1 MIVQRKD
8 LKETMA
14 KLVHIRLTTP
24 GLDEMQ
30 MRQLKGLVQRY
41 RGNCAVQ
48 LHIVIPNRS
57 ETTIALPKQLKMSA
71 SDEAMAAAEELFGYD
86 VMNFE

>member
-1 MIVQRKD
+1 MTERI
-8 LKETMA
+8 
-14 KLVHIRLTTP
+14 HIRLTTP

-30 MRQLKGLVQRY
+30 MRQLKTLVQRY
-41 RGNCAVQ
+41 RGNCEVK

-57 ETTIALPKQLKMSA
+57 ETIIGLPEQLKMVA
-71 SDEAMAAAEELFGYD
+71 SDEAMADVEQIFGYN